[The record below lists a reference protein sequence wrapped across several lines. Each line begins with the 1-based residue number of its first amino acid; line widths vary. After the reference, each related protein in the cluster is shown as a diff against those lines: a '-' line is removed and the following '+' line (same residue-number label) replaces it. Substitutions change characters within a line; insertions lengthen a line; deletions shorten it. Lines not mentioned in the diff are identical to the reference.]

1 MVVRIFIG
9 VGLFVLGYF
18 VGKEIG
24 RAESIRDQLTWAA
37 EEDDPVSMKP
47 ESVGDSR
54 SAVSEPDFSGEAAE
68 ERGRS

>member
-37 EEDDPVSMKP
+37 EEDDPVSMRS
-47 ESVGDSR
+47 ESVGDSEP
-54 SAVSEPDFSGEAAE
+54 AVSKSDFSDKAPEE
-68 ERGRS
+68 EREG